1 MALYVVTGNSRKF
14 AEVQSILS
22 DAQQLDM
29 DLPEVQDLDAKNVV
43 QAKLAAARRYRA
55 VELLVEDTSL
65 SFRCLNGLPG
75 PLIKW
80 FLQAL
85 GDDGLYNVVRRL
97 GDDRAEARTV
107 IGYADSTGQARL
119 FEGAMPG
126 RIVAPRGD
134 NGFGWDRVFK
144 PDGAE
149 KTFAEMSDAE
159 KNACSMRRAALE
171 QFRRFYFP
179 TSER

>member
-1 MALYVVTGNSRKF
+1 MALYFVTGNGRKF

-22 DAQQLDM
+22 DVQQLDM
-29 DLPEVQDLDAKNVV
+29 DLPEIQDLDAKHVI
-43 QAKLAAARRYRA
+43 QAKLAAARHYRA
-55 VELLVEDTSL
+55 IELLVEDTSL

-85 GDDGLYNVVRRL
+85 GDDGLYNIVRLL
-97 GDDRAEARTV
+97 GDNRAEARTV
-107 IGYADSTGQARL
+107 IGYADSTGRVHF
-119 FEGAMPG
+119 FEGTMPG
-126 RIVAPRGD
+126 RIVSPRGE

-144 PDGAE
+144 PDGSE

-171 QFRRFYFP
+171 QFRRFYLP
-179 TSER
+179 TSDR

>member
-1 MALYVVTGNSRKF
+1 MALYFVTGNRRKF

-22 DAQQLDM
+22 DVEQLDM
-29 DLPEVQDLDAKNVV
+29 DLPEIQDLDAKKVI
-43 QAKLAAARRYRA
+43 QAKLAVARSYRA
-55 VELLVEDTSL
+55 IELLVEDTSL

-85 GDDGLYNVVRRL
+85 GDNGLYHVVHLL

-107 IGYADSTGQARL
+107 IGYAASTGEVHF
-119 FEGAMPG
+119 FEATLPG
-126 RIVAPRGD
+126 CIVAPRGE

-144 PDGAE
+144 PEGAE

-159 KNACSMRRAALE
+159 KNACSMRRAALD
-171 QFRRFYFP
+171 QFRRFYLP
-179 TSER
+179 TSDR